1 MSTEEPSRRSVDR
14 SSEEMFLDI
23 PAGADP
29 IMHVWG
35 QMVPGIGPA
44 AAAFSGAV
52 YEHSTLGLPEFEAA
66 RLRVAQIN
74 GCMFCLD
81 WRTDRDGET
90 VPDWYID
97 DVENW
102 RTSDRLDDRSRLAA
116 EFAERFA
123 LDHQGIDE
131 DLWQRLRAVYSDEE
145 LVELSMSV
153 GSWLTFG
160 RINRIFGLDAAC
172 VLPGKGR

>member
-1 MSTEEPSRRSVDR
+1 MSTG
-14 SSEEMFLDI
+14 EEMFLEI
-23 PAGADP
+23 PDGADP

-35 QMVPGIGPA
+35 SMVPGIGPA

-52 YEHSTLGLPEFEAA
+52 YEHSSLGLREFEAA
-66 RLRVAQIN
+66 RLRIAQIN
-74 GCMFCLD
+74 GCLFCLD

-90 VPDWYID
+90 VPDWYLD
-97 DVENW
+97 EVADW
-102 RTSDRLDDRSRLAA
+102 RNSDRLDDRSRLAA

-123 LDHQGIDE
+123 EDHHGIDAAF
-131 DLWQRLRAVYSDEE
+131 WKRLRDEYTDEE

-160 RINRIFGLDAAC
+160 RINRVFGLDAAC
-172 VLPGKGR
+172 VLPHDR